1 MQINLV
7 DDWQTILRKAW
18 SVKFNIAAALF
29 GAGELA
35 VQIWQPASIRPGVFA
50 AVAACVSIAATA
62 ARVMAQK
69 EISDG
74 NAK

>member
-1 MQINLV
+1 MKINLV

-18 SVKFNIAAALF
+18 SVKFNVAAAICG
-29 GAGELA
+29 GAEIA
-35 VQIWQPASIRPGVFA
+35 VQIWQPESIRPGVFA
-50 AVAACVSIAATA
+50 GIAFVVSIAATA

-74 NAK
+74 K

>member
-1 MQINLV
+1 MRISLV
-7 DDWQTILRKAW
+7 DDWQAILRKAW

-50 AVAACVSIAATA
+50 GIAAFVSIAATA

-69 EISDG
+69 ELSDDV
-74 NAK
+74 K